1 MKCAFGTTKLPF
13 GQTEL
18 TFQVCCYKI
27 NSGDI
32 MKKEK
37 RTKEKWIHM
46 NNKMNKILIIF
57 GVIGIVLVAISL
69 IAAFL
74 GFLMS
79 SENLFYTGISLLV
92 FVLPACFVVFL
103 LVFII
108 AVIIEEKSK

>member
-1 MKCAFGTTKLPF
+1 
-13 GQTEL
+13 
-18 TFQVCCYKI
+18 
-27 NSGDI
+27 

-37 RTKEKWIHM
+37 RTKQKWIHM
-46 NNKMNKILIIF
+46 NNKMNKVLKIF
-57 GVIGIVLVAISL
+57 GVIGIVLVGISL
-69 IAAFL
+69 VAAFF

-92 FVLPACFVVFL
+92 FALPIYFVVFL

>member
-1 MKCAFGTTKLPF
+1 MVTRRANG
-13 GQTEL
+13 L
-18 TFQVCCYKI
+18 TFKVYYYIIKL
-27 NSGDI
+27 GDI

-46 NNKMNKILIIF
+46 NNKMNKILKIF

-79 SENLFYTGISLLV
+79 SENLFYIGISLLI
-92 FVLPACFVVFL
+92 FVLPAYFVVFL
-103 LVFII
+103 FVFII